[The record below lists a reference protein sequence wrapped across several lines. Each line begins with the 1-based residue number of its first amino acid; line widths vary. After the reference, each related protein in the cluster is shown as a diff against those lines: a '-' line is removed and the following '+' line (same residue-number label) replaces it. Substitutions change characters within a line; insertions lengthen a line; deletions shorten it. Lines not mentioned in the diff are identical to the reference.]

1 MSASQA
7 ALLMSFALAAGVL
20 MGSMWTRATA
30 ENERAAEE
38 VRVCSDAVFDTT
50 HWNAASVSKCWH
62 EAHEMT
68 IDGTL
73 VVCRC
78 TGPTR

>member
-1 MSASQA
+1 MDRSQIL
-7 ALLMSFALAAGVL
+7 LLMLLGLAVGVL
-20 MGSMWTRATA
+20 LGSMWTQATA
-30 ENERAAEE
+30 KRVRAAEE
-38 VRVCSDAVFDTT
+38 ARTCSDAVFDTA
-50 HWNAASVSKCWH
+50 HWNAGSVSKCWH